1 MKKSIAT
8 LLVAILALGSVS
20 AYALTVSDSATA
32 IKKIATAA
40 IKNGDG
46 SEEMTE
52 LTDLLSKIGTA
63 TEKQKAVISVA
74 SQRSNW
80 MTSRWMR

>member
-1 MKKSIAT
+1 MKKYIAT
-8 LLVAILALGSVS
+8 LLVAFLALGSVS

-32 IKKIATAA
+32 IKKIATAE
-40 IKNGDG
+40 IKSGNL
-46 SEEMTE
+46 TE
-52 LTDLLSKIGTA
+52 TCDLLSKLDTA

-74 SQRSNW
+74 SHRSNW